1 MIRWLNILSLSHTHI
16 NKKSELTNFLPKI
29 ASLAFDHE
37 ITLHLISFAS
47 FCEPSV
53 RCCSSKRCTS
63 VAFPPAFLFPT
74 HTTSGRRCC
83 SGEPKDKKR
92 ANVCSSHSEKMCV
105 RSQRG
110 TDDSLCF
117 QQRALH
123 PFGGGEGGAL
133 THEYLALQ
141 LTVIGY
147 CCEPCGLVCAHCPC
161 IRQQTAAASHPTSD
175 GGLDGFKTTW
185 NKKQCGCNCAQ

>member
-1 MIRWLNILSLSHTHI
+1 MKSHFT
-16 NKKSELTNFLPKI
+16 F
-29 ASLAFDHE
+29 
-37 ITLHLISFAS
+37 ISFVS

-53 RCCSSKRCTS
+53 RFCSSERSTS
-63 VAFPPAFLFPT
+63 VVFLQLSSFLLTRLLADAAALGNRRKRKGPMFVHPT
-74 HTTSGRRCC
+74 ARRC
-83 SGEPKDKKR
+83 
-92 ANVCSSHSEKMCV
+92 VCDHSEGLMIACV
-105 RSQRG
+105 FSRG
-110 TDDSLCF
+110 PCVLL
-117 QQRALH
+117 RV
-123 PFGGGEGGAL
+123 GRGAQ
-133 THEYLALQ
+133 THEYLAPQ